1 LASGKRVAFVNTVA
15 SLPAVF
21 KGLMNELA
29 PGVDAYSIVDE
40 SLLQDT
46 IRNGA
51 LSKTTIRRLVSYLEL
66 AQEAGAD
73 LVMVTCSSIGPAAD
87 IGKSMIDIP
96 VLRVDEPMAEKAVAC
111 GQRIGVAAT
120 LRTTL
125 TPTAS
130 LIERKAAEKGKN
142 LTVVS
147 KLCSGAFEALLA
159 GDTATH
165 DCLVREGLQALIPQ
179 VDVVVL
185 AQASMARIVETLP
198 QSEKIVPIYSS
209 PRMAVEHLA
218 QLLAVN

>member
-1 LASGKRVAFVNTVA
+1 
-15 SLPAVF
+15 
-21 KGLMNELA
+21 
-29 PGVDAYSIVDE
+29 
-40 SLLQDT
+40 
-46 IRNGA
+46 
-51 LSKTTIRRLVSYLEL
+51 
-66 AQEAGAD
+66 
-73 LVMVTCSSIGPAAD
+73 
-87 IGKSMIDIP
+87 
-96 VLRVDEPMAEKAVAC
+96 
-111 GQRIGVAAT
+111 
-120 LRTTL
+120 
-125 TPTAS
+125 